1 MTSLAYFN
9 DFCPVENNELALF
22 RRFLAVFRVF
32 LLFNHS
38 KINYTNFVKQIIFRN
53 ITRTMLDIE
62 PFKFLCNNWS
72 RPNQFLVSET
82 VSGRGQKVSVFV
94 PNCPNPY
101 GLKGKI
107 VPGAVPTQR
116 PFGKLVYS

>member
-1 MTSLAYFN
+1 MTSLAYSSS
-9 DFCPVENNELALF
+9 FCPVENNKLILF
-22 RRFLAVFRVF
+22 RRFLAIFRAF

-38 KINYTNFVKQIIFRN
+38 KISYTNFVKQIIFRN
-53 ITRTMLDIE
+53 ITRNMLDIE
-62 PFKFLCNNWS
+62 PFKFLRNNWS

-82 VSGRGQKVSVFV
+82 VSDRGQKVSVFV
-94 PNCPNPY
+94 PNCPKPY
-101 GLKGKI
+101 GLKDKI